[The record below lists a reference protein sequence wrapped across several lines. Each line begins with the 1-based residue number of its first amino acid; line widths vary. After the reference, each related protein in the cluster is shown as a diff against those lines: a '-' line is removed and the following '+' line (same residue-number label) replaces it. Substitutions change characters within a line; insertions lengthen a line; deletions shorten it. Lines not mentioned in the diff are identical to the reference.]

1 MKRISLV
8 LVTLLAL
15 VVAACSSDQASPSP
29 SEPAA
34 TVEPTPDPTPDP
46 TPEPASQEP
55 TDSTDTGGLPGNDAA
70 LLDLL
75 PDEIGGQ
82 SRTDVDLAAN
92 PMVAAALEAQ
102 GMDASDVEYSVSTYG
117 TGENVLGVTAMRIPD
132 MGEAQLEQFATLMT
146 GMADGQGSVE
156 TETIGGKEV
165 LVLTAADVDQRGYMY
180 FTQGAVFILGGGSSD
195 ELAAELLSQLP

>member
-15 VVAACSSDQASPSP
+15 AVAACSSDQASPSP

-34 TVEPTPDPTPDP
+34 TVDPTPDP

-102 GMDASDVEYSVSTYG
+102 NMDASEVEYSVSTYG
-117 TGENVLGVTAMRIPD
+117 TGENVFGVTAMRIPD
-132 MGEAQLEQFATLMT
+132 MGETQLEQFATLMT

-165 LVLTAADVDQRGYMY
+165 LAITAADVDQRAYMY
-180 FTQGAVFILGGGSSD
+180 FTQGAVFILGGGSD

>member
-15 VVAACSSDQASPSP
+15 AVAACSSDQASPSP

-34 TVEPTPDPTPDP
+34 TVDPTPDP

-102 GMDASDVEYSVSTYG
+102 NMDASEVEYSVSTYG
-117 TGENVLGVTAMRIPD
+117 TGENVFGVTAMRIPD
-132 MGEAQLEQFATLMT
+132 MGETQLEQFATLMT

-165 LVLTAADVDQRGYMY
+165 LVITAADVDQRAYMY
-180 FTQGAVFILGGGSSD
+180 FTQGAVFILGGGSD